1 MDVWQSKVADAEGE
15 STALR
20 QELGRLA
27 RLRKKAL
34 DQLMKE
40 VITDEDFKSIDR
52 GVAADSSAVRERLAF
67 VQGGKLDLDTAKE
80 YLEYLLWNTSAV
92 WQSCELQGKKQIQ
105 HRIFPNGL
113 PRSKNGFG
121 TPITSSFY
129 SMLGDEI
136 REDSALVAPQGFI
149 ISENKRDKATAN

>member
-1 MDVWQSKVADAEGE
+1 
-15 STALR
+15 
-20 QELGRLA
+20 
-27 RLRKKAL
+27 
-34 DQLMKE
+34 MKE
-40 VITDEDFKSIDR
+40 VIPDEDFKSIDR

-67 VQGGKLDLDTAKE
+67 VQSGKLDLDTAKE

-105 HRIFPNGL
+105 PRIFPNGL

-129 SMLGDEI
+129 SMLGMKYGKI
-136 REDSALVAPQGFI
+136 QHGCLQGFTPI
-149 ISENKRDKATAN
+149 ANKGHLANLA

>member
-67 VQGGKLDLDTAKE
+67 VQAAS
-80 YLEYLLWNTSAV
+80 W
-92 WQSCELQGKKQIQ
+92 I
-105 HRIFPNGL
+105 
-113 PRSKNGFG
+113 
-121 TPITSSFY
+121 
-129 SMLGDEI
+129 
-136 REDSALVAPQGFI
+136 
-149 ISENKRDKATAN
+149 

>member
-1 MDVWQSKVADAEGE
+1 MYGSLRWRTLKV
-15 STALR
+15 
-20 QELGRLA
+20 
-27 RLRKKAL
+27 KAL

-92 WQSCELQGKKQIQ
+92 WQAANYSEKSRFNIGYSRMGCQGLK
-105 HRIFPNGL
+105 
-113 PRSKNGFG
+113 
-121 TPITSSFY
+121 T
-129 SMLGDEI
+129 
-136 REDSALVAPQGFI
+136 AL
-149 ISENKRDKATAN
+149 EHL